1 MTKEQKLIHAL
12 TETLGYVVVDGNLAL
27 DDIWDRGDDGFRGQ
41 IDMVGTVLDK
51 VKEYDEKLFNKALE
65 NPREFVKDIER
76 DDEEEELDYV

>member
-27 DDIWDRGDDGFRGQ
+27 DDIWDRGDDGFRDQ

-65 NPREFVKDIER
+65 NPREFVKNIER

>member
-27 DDIWDRGDDGFRGQ
+27 DDIWDRGDDGFRDQ